1 MDAKLYT
8 VEEAAGI
15 MGLSVKRMRKI
26 IPTMR
31 YIKIGNGFRV
41 TMGEIVRWEN
51 EQSMTHEPDT
61 PQSRKAARK
70 AEMDRLYNLGLMAS
84 RASGGKIPRMR

>member
-1 MDAKLYT
+1 MDAKLYKPK
-8 VEEAAGI
+8 EAAAI
-15 MGLSVKRMRKI
+15 MGLSVKQMLKIMPSMRCVQVGK
-26 IPTMR
+26 R
-31 YIKIGNGFRV
+31 LRV
-41 TMGEIVRWEN
+41 TMGEIVRWQN

-84 RASGGKIPRMR
+84 MASGGKIPRRK

>member
-1 MDAKLYT
+1 MDVKLYT
-8 VEEAAGI
+8 PEEAADI
-15 MGLSVKRMRKI
+15 MGLSVKRMRKLM
-26 IPTMR
+26 PYMR
-31 YIKIGNGFRV
+31 CIQIGQGLRV

-84 RASGGKIPRMR
+84 MASGGKIPRRK

>member
-1 MDAKLYT
+1 MDAKLYKPK
-8 VEEAAGI
+8 EAAAI
-15 MGLSVKRMRKI
+15 MGLSVKRMLKI
-26 IPTMR
+26 MPSMR
-31 YIKIGNGFRV
+31 CVQVGKRLRV
-41 TMGEIVRWEN
+41 TMGEIIRWQN

-84 RASGGKIPRMR
+84 RASGGKIPRRK

>member
-1 MDAKLYT
+1 MDAKLYKPK
-8 VEEAAGI
+8 EAAAI
-15 MGLSVKRMRKI
+15 MGLSVKRMRQI
-26 IPTMR
+26 MHSMR
-31 YIKIGNGFRV
+31 CVQVGKRLRV
-41 TMGEIVRWEN
+41 TMGEIVRWQN

-84 RASGGKIPRMR
+84 MASGGKIPRRK